1 MSVTVVAVPLALQV
15 VMAVVPAIAAVG
27 TVVASKIEEKTQN
40 SSAANNL
47 SNICEDEC
55 EVKYITEANFLEKT
69 FQTPFMDKNILIKTL
84 EEHGIS
90 VKVEDYGKI
99 IGTISTYTLE
109 FTRNNETEPYN
120 VVISYLE
127 KDNAEEKVNDLNAE
141 YSLNV
146 QEESYLSIIEKLKE
160 NNMELESEEVLEDD
174 TIVLTINLE
183 E

>member
-1 MSVTVVAVPLALQV
+1 MEDNSYQASSVD
-15 VMAVVPAIAAVG
+15 
-27 TVVASKIEEKTQN
+27 
-40 SSAANNL
+40 NL
-47 SNICEDEC
+47 PNICEDEC

-69 FQTPFMDKNILIKTL
+69 FQTPFMDKKILIKTL

-90 VKVEDYGKI
+90 VAEEDYGKI
-99 IGTISTYTLE
+99 TGRIAAYTLT
-109 FTRNNETEPYN
+109 FTRNSESEPYN
-120 VVISYLE
+120 VVISHLE
-127 KDNAEEKVNDLNAE
+127 QDSADEKINDLNAE
-141 YSLNV
+141 YALNV